1 MSFDFIVCVAVL
13 PFIAITSVSPEELT
27 RLDRLAETIGITQG
41 LRNYF
46 NPILNVVLQALDAP
60 PVFMRTKALKA
71 LGQILTSDPTI
82 LSAVCEPLASHG
94 SYLTL
99 QQYRMMCAGLSKA
112 TFLIVP
118 PLCETRQ
125 WS

>member
-1 MSFDFIVCVAVL
+1 MIDR
-13 PFIAITSVSPEELT
+13 VSQEET
-27 RLDRLAETIGITQG
+27 ARMDRLAETMGITQG

-82 LSAVCEPLASHG
+82 L
-94 SYLTL
+94 
-99 QQYRMMCAGLSKA
+99 GLVSD
-112 TFLIVP
+112 
-118 PLCETRQ
+118 E
-125 WS
+125 